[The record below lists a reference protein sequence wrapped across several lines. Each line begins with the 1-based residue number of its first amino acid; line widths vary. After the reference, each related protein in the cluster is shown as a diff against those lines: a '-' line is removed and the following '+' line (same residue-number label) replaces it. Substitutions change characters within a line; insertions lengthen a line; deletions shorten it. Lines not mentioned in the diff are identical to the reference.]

1 MSSQP
6 NFGESDRRQ
15 ALSGP
20 EQHEFLQQMLG
31 RNRLTRRNVI
41 MGSVGA
47 VGAAFLLGNGYGSRA
62 FADQLT
68 STGTIADGFVINGRH
83 LSF

>member
-20 EQHEFLQQMLG
+20 EQHEFLQQMLAG
-31 RNRLTRRNVI
+31 T
-41 MGSVGA
+41 GSPVA
-47 VGAAFLLGNGYGSRA
+47 
-62 FADQLT
+62 T
-68 STGTIADGFVINGRH
+68 
-83 LSF
+83 